1 MGSASPGLLHLALA
15 VAVVSAAAWGHYFY
29 GFSPLTKS
37 YEMYAD
43 NEVMHRPD
51 PRMETVER
59 IRATVGKGKTILATE
74 RLAAHFTDYARVYT
88 GNRPMPAD
96 LIVIDRADRWDQTEL
111 PSAAREF
118 LHDPD
123 YTLFGEFD
131 SIIVFTR
138 AAEAPPIVLED

>member
-1 MGSASPGLLHLALA
+1 MRNVPSGSLSLALA
-15 VAVVSAAAWGHYFY
+15 IAVVSAAAWGHYFY

-43 NEVMHRPD
+43 NEAMHRPD
-51 PRMETVER
+51 PRLETVAR
-59 IRATVGKGKTILATE
+59 IRATFARDKAILATE

-96 LIVIDRADRWDQTEL
+96 VIVIDRDDRWDKTEL
-111 PSAAREF
+111 RTAAEVF
-118 LHDPD
+118 LDDPE
-123 YTLFGEFD
+123 YNLFGEFD

-138 AAEAPPIVLED
+138 AADAPPIVVED

>member
-1 MGSASPGLLHLALA
+1 MCNAPPGSLNLALA

-43 NEVMHRPD
+43 NEAMHRPD

-59 IRATVGKGKTILATE
+59 IRATFAEDKAILATE

-88 GNRPMPAD
+88 GTRPMPAD
-96 LIVIDRADRWDQTEL
+96 VIVIDRADRWDKTEL
-111 PSAAREF
+111 RIAAEAF
-118 LHDPD
+118 LDDPD
-123 YTLFGEFD
+123 YNLFGEFD
-131 SIIVFTR
+131 NIIVFTR
-138 AAEAPPIVLED
+138 AADAPPIALED